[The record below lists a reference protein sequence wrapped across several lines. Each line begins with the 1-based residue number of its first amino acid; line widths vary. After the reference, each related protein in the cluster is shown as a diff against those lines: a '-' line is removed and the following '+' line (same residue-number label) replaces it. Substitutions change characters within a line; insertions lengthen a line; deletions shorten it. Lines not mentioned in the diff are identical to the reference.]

1 MEIMEDDLALSE
13 NDEDATINTD
23 ESYGDELNQF
33 PHVVQFICKL
43 QGHIKWQHEK
53 IIKLRTKLLRE
64 RRKKVQ
70 ESKKLYVDIEVQTEP
85 EPKEVKPKVLHN
97 WSTNDSDTPGS
108 LVEQVKQ
115 VAESA
120 VQQTGFAYEETSGLY
135 YDYNTGYYYDAAQ
148 SLYYDGN
155 SGTYYSY
162 DGTTKTY
169 IFHSQVQTA
178 PQEDAEK
185 KQKKNKRKEERRS
198 KRAQKDEAKKMKLTL
213 QGENSEGDEPEEGEC
228 SDSDNNSSAQ
238 EISPGPS
245 SSTESENDEEQDLAK
260 TYPPCMRIIV
270 KETSLPKLKVG
281 SLFLVAYTGGSMGR
295 EGDHSVLIPDI
306 NISKHH
312 AQFRYDEDKKRY
324 EIIDLGSRNGTYLN
338 GTRLSV
344 SKQESEPREIT
355 HGSIVQ
361 IGSTKLLCHIHVGHE
376 TCGYCEPGLLQ
387 NCRNTGENVIS
398 SKKEQHRSEL
408 KRLKNKFGV
417 DKDNTAT
424 ASQPAVG
431 YQDRAQ
437 ARRDCVGSSNHHAK
451 TQQSSVDVSIA
462 KDNKGFKLLSKM
474 GWSEGQSLGKD
485 GSGRTEP
492 VQVVSNRTKTGL
504 GASDAEI
511 STIEISPGTEKK
523 QALWRK
529 TQQRYKEISE

>member
-198 KRAQKDEAKKMKLTL
+198 KRAQKV
-213 QGENSEGDEPEEGEC
+213 
-228 SDSDNNSSAQ
+228 SDDINALIAGVSK
-238 EISPGPS
+238 ISIQRYWP
-245 SSTESENDEEQDLAK
+245 QAADLAK